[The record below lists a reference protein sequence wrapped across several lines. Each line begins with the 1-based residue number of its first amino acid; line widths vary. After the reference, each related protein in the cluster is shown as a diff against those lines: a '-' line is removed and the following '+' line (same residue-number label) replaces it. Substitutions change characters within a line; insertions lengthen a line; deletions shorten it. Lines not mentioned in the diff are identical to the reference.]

1 MKKTG
6 LFFGSFNPIHIGHMM
21 LANYM
26 VEFTEMEEIWFI
38 VSPQNPFKKK
48 TTLLNSYD
56 RLVLVEKAIGD
67 DFRFQ
72 ASNVEF
78 NLPQP
83 SYTIDTL
90 TYLSEQYPQ
99 RSFAIIMGEDGLNS
113 FHKWKNYEEIIQHY
127 PRYVYPR
134 HDSKHN
140 TPDKNQNIRF
150 IEAPRIEISAS
161 FLRDAIHEEKD
172 VRHFFPDAVYQH
184 IIEMHFYQP

>member
-6 LFFGSFNPIHIGHMM
+6 LFFGSFNPVHIGHMI

-26 VEFTEMEEIWFI
+26 VEFTDLEQIWFI

-48 TTLLNSYD
+48 TSLLNSYD

-67 DFRFQ
+67 DLRFQ

-99 RSFAIIMGEDGLNS
+99 RSFALIMGEDGLSS
-113 FHKWKNYEEIIQHY
+113 FHKWKNHDEIIKHY

-134 HDSKHN
+134 HHLKSQ
-140 TPDKNQNIRF
+140 TPDKHQNIHF
-150 IEAPRIEISAS
+150 IEAPRVEISAS
-161 FLRDAIHEEKD
+161 FLRNAIHEKKD
-172 VRHFFPDAVYQH
+172 VRHFLPKAVHQH
-184 IIEMHFYQP
+184 ISEMHFYQ